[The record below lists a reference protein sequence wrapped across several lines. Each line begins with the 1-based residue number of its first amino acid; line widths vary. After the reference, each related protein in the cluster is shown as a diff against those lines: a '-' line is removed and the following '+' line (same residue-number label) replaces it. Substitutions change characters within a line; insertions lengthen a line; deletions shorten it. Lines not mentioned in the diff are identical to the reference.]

1 MVYRSPVVSAAYGL
15 LFFYWMLLFVYF
27 VWTSDWS
34 VADGWTEYSLSQ
46 ALAIG
51 CGSAF
56 GLSAGLAIELV
67 RRRLSLIK
75 LEGDEVRGVA
85 CSLGPMPVV
94 AGLKRAKQRPDSE
107 TFLMPE
113 GVLPWY
119 PKWKK
124 SLLAMENDGVKVGEP
139 YVRFVDAVML
149 VMAAEPGFPAGVK
162 RVDKQG
168 RDPFLVS
175 DGGVS
180 EPSGDEKKRTS
191 AKRGEAA
198 DAAETNRGRVE
209 PGQAARGDDRGS
221 DPAGDQGQ
229 AGVSNAESHG
239 AQGNEHESWVARK
252 LKALFGWR
260 GAKERPAKMPK
271 GRSAEL
277 PHGGYTLLEH
287 SHSVASVARQLA
299 LDWSFEKAVKQWD
312 RAEKKRNN
320 NRKIGKLN
328 PSYRFNPKDPL
339 ITVIAFA
346 HDIGKLETFVKGP
359 NGEYSSSHKEHDA
372 VGARMLARLPE
383 FWDLSPKDRRI
394 IQFVISTYHRDEDLR
409 QHKDPVGFTDRIFTL
424 QQLLIRAD
432 IETGRFELGLRNEE
446 AMEDDV
452 QSAEVDWTPLVWRT
466 FSSLINEA
474 NRISSRHNEFRIG
487 QKNVLGKTRPIV
499 ILNELSLRDEMERR
513 LPRECVMSARKNQ
526 GDTSGLTSMILKALD
541 INGVLC
547 KQFDKYV
554 LPATNAVWT
563 VEFTGRDKQLDGPI
577 ATWKFAVIIDPTVKF
592 MKLCELPNADS
603 APVIK
608 KPAGN
613 QSNGKIESSSFI
625 TTGFAEENDED
636 PREVNETFAGTARKS
651 EAHRDSESVF
661 RNSVGNSV
669 SPLVQQVSDKMA
681 GREPAQVKG
690 APGDTTAEKVKEIGA
705 KRKAKLSGDGIPGME
720 EEDSPQARSGEGT
733 GSKTST
739 GSEED
744 ERREN
749 LAMALM
755 GLAARAAQ
763 GQVEGGR
770 YVKGIVHIPLQ
781 DALKDFDGKAL
792 ADGEMLQLLLDG
804 KIAGVTVGLNEHD
817 VFEMTITTQPNVET

>member
-15 LFFYWMLLFVYF
+15 LFFYWTLLFVYF

-34 VADGWTEYSLSQ
+34 IADGWVEYSASQ
-46 ALAIG
+46 ATAIA
-51 CGSAF
+51 CGAAF
-56 GLSAGLAIELV
+56 GLSGGLAIEFV
-67 RRRLSLIK
+67 KRRLTLIK

-94 AGLKRAKQRPDSE
+94 AGLPRAKELPD
-107 TFLMPE
+107 TTKFLMPQ
-113 GVLPWY
+113 GVLAWY
-119 PKWKK
+119 PKWRK
-124 SLLAMENDGVKVGEP
+124 SLLAMESGGVKVGAP
-139 YVRFVDAVML
+139 YVRLVDAVML

-162 RVDKQG
+162 RVEKQE
-168 RDPFLVS
+168 RDPFLLS

-180 EPSGDEKKRTS
+180 EPVDEKKRT
-191 AKRGEAA
+191 ATKRTESA
-198 DAAETNRGRVE
+198 DATE
-209 PGQAARGDDRGS
+209 PNHDRIEAGSRSNDDGQRNAT
-221 DPAGDQGQ
+221 GQ
-229 AGVSNAESHG
+229 AGG
-239 AQGNEHESWVARK
+239 AAVASDSASPGGHVEEPGNGFWLATTLDR
-252 LKALFGWR
+252 LFGQG
-260 GAKERPAKMPK
+260 GAKGRGVKMQY
-271 GRSAEL
+271 GRSAAL

-339 ITVIAFA
+339 ITVIALA
-346 HDIGKLETFVKGP
+346 HDIGKLETFVKGRD
-359 NGEYSSSHKEHDA
+359 GEYTSNQKEHDA

-409 QHKDPVGFTDRIFTL
+409 QHKDPVGFSDRIFTL

-432 IETGRFELGLRNEE
+432 IETGRFELGIKNDDAIEE
-446 AMEDDV
+446 DV
-452 QSAEVDWTPLVWRT
+452 PSAEVDWTPLVWRT

-513 LPRECVMSARKNQ
+513 LPRECVMSARRNQ
-526 GDTSGLTSMILKALD
+526 GDTSGLTSLILKALD
-541 INGVLC
+541 VNGVLC

-554 LPATNAVWT
+554 LTADNAVWT

-603 APVIK
+603 APVIR

-613 QSNGKIESSSFI
+613 QSNGKIESSTFI
-625 TTGFAEENDED
+625 TTGFAEEIDED

-651 EAHRDSESVF
+651 ESLRDSGSLF
-661 RNSVGNSV
+661 GNSLGNSV
-669 SPLVQQVSDKMA
+669 SPLVQQLSDKMA
-681 GREPAQVKG
+681 GREPAQG
-690 APGDTTAEKVKEIGA
+690 RASAAGTTADTVKEIGA
-705 KRKAKLSGDGIPGME
+705 KRKAKLRGDGIPGME
-720 EEDSPQARSGEGT
+720 EEDSPPARSGNDKGN
-733 GSKTST
+733 GPVD
-739 GSEED
+739 GAAD
-744 ERREN
+744 EVRRDK
-749 LAMALM
+749 LVKALM
-755 GLAARAAQ
+755 KLAARTAQ

-770 YVKGIVHIPLQ
+770 FAKGMVQIQLQ
-781 DALKDFDGKAL
+781 DALKDIDGKVL
-792 ADGEMLQLLLDG
+792 ADGELLQMLIDE
-804 KIAGVTVGLNEHD
+804 KIEGVNVGANNQGVIEL
-817 VFEMTITTQPNVET
+817 TINTTPV